1 MGDTGDGTEPNLG
14 PSSRGTSGRK
24 KRSLRDQEHKVR
36 SAVCAT
42 PVSEDLLE
50 AGGRGLTLLAL
61 AFFARLSNGIAVV
74 TSIVLERLG
83 SHKLTLNCLPQIGRQ
98 K

>member
-36 SAVCAT
+36 SAVGGAT

-50 AGGRGLTLLAL
+50 AGGLGLTLLAL

-74 TSIVLERLG
+74 TSRVPERLG
-83 SHKLTLNCLPQIGRQ
+83 RIN
-98 K
+98 

>member
-50 AGGRGLTLLAL
+50 AGGLGLTLLAL
-61 AFFARLSNGIAVV
+61 ACFSNGIAVV
-74 TSIVLERLG
+74 TSIVPERLG
-83 SHKLTLNCLPQIGRQ
+83 RIN
-98 K
+98 